1 MKKDPFYRLTAN
13 ADSAFL
19 QTVAQVA
26 EDAEKMIDYLKKYGT
41 ILSKES
47 PADKWTF
54 KKRWCR

>member
-19 QTVAQVA
+19 QTVA
-26 EDAEKMIDYLKKYGT
+26 EDAEKMIDYLNKYGI